1 MFKIREMDKQVFV
14 NEEKRT
20 CVVKVDYEIFL
31 ERYPYEAMVGN
42 YEYVTV
48 VGKAKCLPEDQFD
61 KVKGLR
67 IAESKAMLKAIN
79 VAEKRMNEYIL
90 ELKQYTSGLIA
101 AYDKLSTMKAVE
113 EESIIRNGSKN

>member
-1 MFKIREMDKQVFV
+1 MFKIKEMDKQVFI

-31 ERYPYEAMVGN
+31 ERYPCEVMVGN

-67 IAESKAMLKAIN
+67 IAENKAMLKAIN
-79 VAEKRMNEYIL
+79 VAEKRMTEYIL
-90 ELKQYTSGLIA
+90 ELKQYTTNLIA
-101 AYDKLSTMKAVE
+101 AYDKLSSMKAVE